1 MKTLVLIR
9 HGESV
14 WNKENR
20 FTGWT
25 DVVLSE
31 KGMLE
36 AKKAGKSLRDSEF
49 NFDIAYTSVL
59 KRAIQTLN
67 IALEEMDMLWL
78 PVIKSWR
85 LNERHY
91 GTLQGMNKLE
101 MVEEFGDEQVQLWRR
116 GFDIQP
122 PALSIDDPRYQIND
136 IRYKDLLPGKNPL
149 TESLKDTIHRL
160 MPYWNDV
167 ISKDLKANKKVL
179 IAAHGNSLRAI
190 IKHIDNISE
199 TDIMG
204 VNVPTGIPLV
214 YELDDNLKPLK
225 KYYLGDEEEIK
236 KAIETVAN
244 QSKAK

>member
-25 DVVLSE
+25 DVGLSE

-36 AKKAGKSLRDSEF
+36 AKKGGKSLKDREYI
-49 NFDIAYTSVL
+49 FDIAYTSIL

-67 IALEEMDMLWL
+67 IALEEMDMMWL
-78 PVIKSWR
+78 PVVKSWR

-91 GTLQGMNKLE
+91 GALQGMNKLE
-101 MVEEFGDEQVQLWRR
+101 MVEKFGEEQVHLWRR

-122 PALSIDDPRYQIND
+122 PAMTTDDPRYQGND
-136 IRYKDLLPGKNPL
+136 VRYKDLLPGEYPL

-160 MPYWNDV
+160 MPYWEDV
-167 ISKDLKANKKVL
+167 ISMDLKADKKVL

-190 IKHIDNISE
+190 IKHLDNMNDV
-199 TDIMG
+199 DIMG
-204 VNVPTGIPLV
+204 LNVPTGIPLV
-214 YELDDNLKPLK
+214 YELDDELKPLK
-225 KYYLGDEEEIK
+225 KYYIGDEEEIR
-236 KAIETVAN
+236 KAIESVAN

>member
-25 DVVLSE
+25 DVGLSE

-36 AKKAGKSLRDSEF
+36 AKKGGKSLKDGEF
-49 NFDIAYTSVL
+49 TFDIAYTSVL

-67 IALEEMDMLWL
+67 IALEEMDMMWL
-78 PVIKSWR
+78 PVVKSWR

-91 GTLQGMNKLE
+91 GALQGMNKLE
-101 MVEEFGDEQVQLWRR
+101 MVEKFGDEQVQLWRR
-116 GFDIQP
+116 GFDVQP
-122 PALSIDDPRYQIND
+122 PALKADDPRYQILD
-136 IRYKDLLPGKNPL
+136 PRYKGLLPGENPL

-160 MPYWNDV
+160 MPYWIDI
-167 ISKDLKANKKVL
+167 ISKDLIADKKVL

-190 IKHIDNISE
+190 IKHLDKISD

-204 VNVPTGIPLV
+204 LNVPTGIPLV
-214 YELDDNLKPLK
+214 YELDNQLNPMK
-225 KYYLGDEEEIK
+225 KYYIGDEEEIK
-236 KAIETVAN
+236 KAIESVAN

>member
-25 DVVLSE
+25 DVGLSE

-36 AKKAGKSLRDSEF
+36 AKKGGKSLKDGEF
-49 NFDIAYTSVL
+49 SFDLAYTSVL

-67 IALEEMDMLWL
+67 IALEEMDMMWL
-78 PVIKSWR
+78 PVVKSWR

-91 GTLQGMNKLE
+91 GALQGMNKLE
-101 MVEEFGDEQVQLWRR
+101 MVEKFGDEQVQLWRR
-116 GFDIQP
+116 GFSVQP
-122 PALSIDDPRYQIND
+122 PALTADDPRYQIHD
-136 IRYKDLLPGKNPL
+136 PRYKDLLPGENPL

-190 IKHIDNISE
+190 IKHLDNMSDE
-199 TDIMG
+199 EIMG
-204 VNVPTGIPLV
+204 LNVPTGIPLV
-214 YELDDNLKPLK
+214 YELDDQLKPLK
-225 KYYLGDEEEIK
+225 KYYIGDEEEIR
-236 KAIETVAN
+236 KAIESVAN

>member
-36 AKKAGKSLRDSEF
+36 AKKGGKSMKDGEYT
-49 NFDIAYTSVL
+49 FDIAYTSVL

-67 IALEEMDMLWL
+67 IALEEMDMMWL
-78 PVIKSWR
+78 PVVKSWR

-91 GTLQGMNKLE
+91 GALQGMNKLE
-101 MVEEFGDEQVQLWRR
+101 MVEKFGDEQVQLWRR
-116 GFDIQP
+116 GFAVQP
-122 PALSIDDPRYQIND
+122 PALDPEDPRYQVND
-136 IRYKDLLPGKNPL
+136 PRYKDLLPGENPL
-149 TESLKDTIHRL
+149 TESLKDTIYRL

-167 ISKDLKANKKVL
+167 ISKDLLAGKKVL

-190 IKHIDNISE
+190 IKHLDSMSDE
-199 TDIMG
+199 EIMG
-204 VNVPTGIPLV
+204 LNVPTGIPLV
-214 YELDDNLKPLK
+214 YELDDQLKPLK
-225 KYYLGDEEEIK
+225 KYYIGDEEEIK
-236 KAIETVAN
+236 KAIESVAN

>member
-25 DVVLSE
+25 DVGLSE
-31 KGMLE
+31 KGILE
-36 AKKAGKSLRDSEF
+36 AKKGGKNLKDGEF
-49 NFDIAYTSVL
+49 AFDIVHTSVL

-78 PVIKSWR
+78 PVSKSWR

-91 GTLQGMNKLE
+91 GALQGMNKLE
-101 MVEEFGDEQVQLWRR
+101 MVEKYGDEQVQLWRR
-116 GFDIQP
+116 GFDVQP
-122 PALSIDDPRYQIND
+122 PALSALDPRYQIND
-136 IRYKDLLPGKNPL
+136 PRYKDLLPGENPL

-160 MPYWNDV
+160 MPYWKNV
-167 ISKDLKANKKVL
+167 ISKDLLADKKVL

-190 IKHIDNISE
+190 IKHLDNMSDTE
-199 TDIMG
+199 IMG
-204 VNVPTGIPLV
+204 LNVPTGIPLV
-214 YELDDNLKPLK
+214 YELDDHLKTLRK
-225 KYYLGDEEEIK
+225 FYIGDEEEIK
-236 KAIETVAN
+236 KAIDSVAN

>member
-1 MKTLVLIR
+1 M
-9 HGESV
+9 

-25 DVVLSE
+25 DVGLSE

-36 AKKAGKSLRDSEF
+36 AKKGGKNLKDSEF
-49 NFDIAYTSVL
+49 SFDIAYTSVL

-67 IALEEMDMLWL
+67 IALEEMDMMWL
-78 PVIKSWR
+78 PIVKSWR

-91 GTLQGMNKLE
+91 GALQGMNKLE
-101 MVEEFGDEQVQLWRR
+101 MVEKFGDEQVQLWRR

-122 PALSIDDPRYQIND
+122 PALSSDDPRYQIND
-136 IRYKDLLPGKNPL
+136 PRYKYLLPGENPL

-190 IKHIDNISE
+190 IKHLDNMSD

-204 VNVPTGIPLV
+204 LNVPTGIPLV
-214 YELDDNLKPLK
+214 YELDDQLKPLK
-225 KYYLGDEEEIK
+225 KYYIGDEEEIK
-236 KAIETVAN
+236 KAIESVAN

>member
-9 HGESV
+9 HGESL

-25 DVVLSE
+25 DIGLSE

-36 AKKAGKSLRDSEF
+36 AKKGGKNLKDGEF
-49 NFDIAYTSVL
+49 TFDIVYTSVL

-67 IALEEMDMLWL
+67 IALEEMDMMWL

-91 GTLQGMNKLE
+91 GALQGMNKLE
-101 MVEEFGDEQVQLWRR
+101 MVEKFGDEQVQLWRR

-122 PALSIDDPRYQIND
+122 PALSKDDPRYQGND
-136 IRYKDLLPGKNPL
+136 PRYKDLVTGENPL

-160 MPYWNDV
+160 MPFWNDF

-190 IKHIDNISE
+190 IKHLDHMSDDEI
-199 TDIMG
+199 TG
-204 VNVPTGIPLV
+204 LNVPTGIPLI
-214 YELDDNLKPLK
+214 YELYDQLKPLK
-225 KYYLGDEEEIK
+225 KYYIGDEEEIK
-236 KAIETVAN
+236 KAIESVAN

>member
-31 KGMLE
+31 KGILE
-36 AKKAGKSLRDSEF
+36 AKKGGKNLKDGDF
-49 NFDIAYTSVL
+49 NFDVAYTSVL

-91 GTLQGMNKLE
+91 GALQGMNKLE
-101 MVEEFGDEQVQLWRR
+101 MVEKFGDEQVQLWRR
-116 GFDIQP
+116 GFAIQP
-122 PALSIDDPRYQIND
+122 PALTVDDPRYQINEL
-136 IRYKDLLPGKNPL
+136 RYKDLLPGENPL
-149 TESLKDTIHRL
+149 TESLKDTIQRL

-190 IKHIDNISE
+190 IKHLEGLSE
-199 TDIMG
+199 TEIMG
-204 VNVPTGIPLV
+204 LNVPTGIPLV
-214 YELDDNLKPLK
+214 YELDDDLKPLK
-225 KYYLGDEEEIK
+225 KYYIGDEEEIK